1 MRLVDQDFD
10 RSLLLIHCLK
20 TYIQTIYL
28 FKFVKKTNPK
38 IVPKLRFWSISVLLT
53 SLFFYTAVG
62 AAEAQCLTSGLNEE
76 DQLAMARGLFEDGL
90 FSASSETA
98 KCYLEEF
105 SESTAREEV
114 FFLLAEALR
123 KGGDLQ
129 GAVKAYDELNKN
141 FPNSKTY
148 RDNALLQKGIS
159 LAISR
164 KYPAAIETLKSLL
177 HDFPQTTYR
186 DEAHY
191 WLGYATSYSA
201 ELSRKKNKKEAL
213 WEYLASTQ
221 HFIEA
226 RPETL
231 RSKQQQE
238 RWYLMGRAWWFLKDI
253 TKAEEAWSQYL
264 KRSKSIE
271 PEQASNLKYQLA
283 TSFQQEKNYAKAEK
297 WFARI
302 AKEHPDSKL
311 ASAST
316 FLRAEMAYADS
327 VQKTKTE
334 ALDSLSI
341 SRLVKYYK
349 LYLDKKDNEHQ
360 ALTYYRIGVLQQT
373 DQPNETISAFQKY
386 LNTKDKTY
394 ATEVLYRLGYLY
406 IETNHQKKAIQTFEK
421 YLSMKD
427 KTYTA
432 EVHYRLGNLFI
443 ETKQH
448 KKAIQIFEEYL
459 NMNDKTYT
467 AEVYYRLGY
476 LFIESKQQKKAIQI
490 FENYLSTNNK
500 TYTAE
505 VHYHLGNL
513 YIETKQQKKAIQ
525 TFEKYL
531 NTNDK
536 TYGREV
542 LYQLAYL
549 YIEAKR
555 PKKAI
560 LILEKYL
567 SMKDKTLIS
576 EVHYR
581 LGYLYLETKQQKKA
595 IESFEEYLN
604 SKAKTYSA
612 EVNYQLA
619 FLYIETKQQKK
630 AIKIFEKY
638 LSTNDKTYVSEVLY
652 RLAFLYIDANQQKK
666 AIDSFNKYLNLK
678 DKTHAAEVQYQL
690 GFLYIGTKQQKKAI
704 KIFEKYLAGDDEEHL
719 AEIQLR
725 LGYLY
730 IETKQQKKAIKIFE
744 KYLASG
750 AILYTAET
758 QLSLGYLYV
767 EAKKPFLAI
776 AALEEVRL
784 HPDYQRNYEL
794 LQTLMELYREN
805 VSEEKYVRF
814 LLTVISDHNLEE
826 KVRHDFHTQLIIE
839 YFEQKKCERLIS
851 ELNNDPGYLQNSK
864 ISNTKEWQHLIYMRG
879 SCLIETKR
887 WNEARSDLRQ
897 IRDTEKYRGQSIRM
911 LLEAHKH
918 LEDWKSITW
927 EFQEVYD
934 RKSPVLTT
942 TDFQLWVFAAQR
954 RQDFQSLERLEI
966 IYERWNKSFPDDSQK
981 LDEVNRYISGKYL
994 QELTEQENW
1003 KGVSS
1008 HIRKELQLGYISLD
1022 DQIFSQLLFAEQ
1034 KLENWAGVMSAYALL
1049 RKHDPKRAETLDT
1062 LISQAEAAEKLGK
1075 KELSLGY
1082 YRQALKVKPLNE
1094 KDKKKQI
1101 EIKKYL
1107 AQSSFKKWIE
1117 KEEWSKVTRA
1127 IRQEVK
1133 TKKRILDDENFELL
1147 LYAENQKSGSKK
1159 YNGILDT
1166 YALLARYNKQKTLTV
1181 KAQIDQG
1188 YAAEKLGGYRRAKG
1202 YYRRALKK
1210 VPDNNVDL
1218 VLQLVGELKQL
1229 YERSKDYKSLVSI
1242 YKRAYSALKKSSRPK
1257 KEYRTYAY
1265 LIGYHQSSHLKQNNK
1280 ARIWLMRSDGG
1291 GSSPQELQS
1300 AFWVAKLDVEANK
1313 PEVALKRLKQLADRK
1328 VPKNSSLYVQIHFEL
1343 GTLYHLK
1350 EKWKSALRHYRL
1362 VAKARAPAE
1371 LKQFQKA
1378 AKEKAKEIDN
1388 YLKSIQSS
1396 QG

>member
-1 MRLVDQDFD
+1 MN
-10 RSLLLIHCLK
+10 
-20 TYIQTIYL
+20 
-28 FKFVKKTNPK
+28 KTNPK
-38 IVPKLRFWSISVLLT
+38 IVPKLRFWSISALLT
-53 SLFFYTAVG
+53 GLFFYTAAG
-62 AAEAQCLTSGLNEE
+62 IAAAQCLTSGLNEE

-448 KKAIQIFEEYL
+448 KKAIQIFEKYL
-459 NMNDKTYT
+459 NTKDKTYPP
-467 AEVYYRLGY
+467 EVHYRLGY
-476 LFIESKQQKKAIQI
+476 LFIETKHHKTAIQI
-490 FENYLSTNNK
+490 FEKYLSTNNK

-536 TYGREV
+536 TYGSEV

-560 LILEKYL
+560 QIFEKYL
-567 SMKDKTLIS
+567 SMKDKTYTA

-595 IESFEEYLN
+595 IEIFEEYLN

-666 AIDSFNKYLNLK
+666 AIDSFNKYLSLK

-966 IYERWNKSFPDDSQK
+966 IYERWKKSFPDDSQK

-1117 KEEWSKVTRA
+1117 KEEWSKVTKA

-1133 TKKRILDDENFELL
+1133 TKKRILDDANFELL

-1159 YNGILDT
+1159 YNGILDA
-1166 YALLARYNKQKTLTV
+1166 YALLARYNKEKTLTV

-1210 VPDNNVDL
+1210 VPDKNVDL

-1300 AFWVAKLDVEANK
+1300 AFWVAKLDLEANK
-1313 PEVALKRLKQLADRK
+1313 PEMALKRLKELAGRK

>member
-1 MRLVDQDFD
+1 M
-10 RSLLLIHCLK
+10 
-20 TYIQTIYL
+20 
-28 FKFVKKTNPK
+28 KKTNPK
-38 IVPKLRFWSISVLLT
+38 IVPKLRFWSISALLT
-53 SLFFYTAVG
+53 GLFFYSAAGTA
-62 AAEAQCLTSGLNEE
+62 AAQCLTSGLNEE

-448 KKAIQIFEEYL
+448 KKAIQIFEKYL

-536 TYGREV
+536 TYGSEV

-560 LILEKYL
+560 QIFENYL

-666 AIDSFNKYLNLK
+666 AIDSFNKYLSLK

-966 IYERWNKSFPDDSQK
+966 IYERWKKSFPDDSQK

-1075 KELSLGY
+1075 KELSMGY

-1117 KEEWSKVTRA
+1117 KEEWSKVTKA

-1159 YNGILDT
+1159 YNGILDA
-1166 YALLARYNKQKTLTV
+1166 YALLARYNKEKTLTV

-1300 AFWVAKLDVEANK
+1300 AFWVAKLDLEANK
-1313 PEVALKRLKQLADRK
+1313 PEMALKRLKELAGRK

>member
-1 MRLVDQDFD
+1 M
-10 RSLLLIHCLK
+10 
-20 TYIQTIYL
+20 
-28 FKFVKKTNPK
+28 KKTNPK
-38 IVPKLRFWSISVLLT
+38 IVPKLRFWSISALLT
-53 SLFFYTAVG
+53 GLFFYTAAG
-62 AAEAQCLTSGLNEE
+62 TAAAQCLTSGLNEE

-283 TSFQQEKNYAKAEK
+283 TGFQQEKNYAKAEK

-302 AKEHPDSKL
+302 AKDHPDSKL

-360 ALTYYRIGVLQQT
+360 ALTYYRIGVLQQA

-448 KKAIQIFEEYL
+448 KKAIQIFEKYL

-490 FENYLSTNNK
+490 FEKYLSTNNK

-536 TYGREV
+536 TYGSEV

-560 LILEKYL
+560 QIFEKYL

-666 AIDSFNKYLNLK
+666 AIDSFNKYLSLK

-690 GFLYIGTKQQKKAI
+690 GFLYIETKQQKKAI

-966 IYERWNKSFPDDSQK
+966 IYERWKKSFPDDSQK

-1049 RKHDPKRAETLDT
+1049 RKHDPKRAETLGT

-1117 KEEWSKVTRA
+1117 KEEWSKVTKA

-1133 TKKRILDDENFELL
+1133 AKKRILDDENFELL

-1159 YNGILDT
+1159 YNGILDA
-1166 YALLARYNKQKTLTV
+1166 YALLARYNKEKTLTV

-1210 VPDNNVDL
+1210 VPDKNVDL

-1300 AFWVAKLDVEANK
+1300 AFWVAKLDLEANK
-1313 PEVALKRLKQLADRK
+1313 PEMALKRLKELAGRK

>member
-1 MRLVDQDFD
+1 M
-10 RSLLLIHCLK
+10 
-20 TYIQTIYL
+20 
-28 FKFVKKTNPK
+28 
-38 IVPKLRFWSISVLLT
+38 
-53 SLFFYTAVG
+53 
-62 AAEAQCLTSGLNEE
+62 
-76 DQLAMARGLFEDGL
+76 
-90 FSASSETA
+90 
-98 KCYLEEF
+98 
-105 SESTAREEV
+105 
-114 FFLLAEALR
+114 
-123 KGGDLQ
+123 
-129 GAVKAYDELNKN
+129 
-141 FPNSKTY
+141 
-148 RDNALLQKGIS
+148 
-159 LAISR
+159 
-164 KYPAAIETLKSLL
+164 
-177 HDFPQTTYR
+177 
-186 DEAHY
+186 
-191 WLGYATSYSA
+191 
-201 ELSRKKNKKEAL
+201 
-213 WEYLASTQ
+213 
-221 HFIEA
+221 
-226 RPETL
+226 
-231 RSKQQQE
+231 
-238 RWYLMGRAWWFLKDI
+238 
-253 TKAEEAWSQYL
+253 
-264 KRSKSIE
+264 
-271 PEQASNLKYQLA
+271 NLKNQLA
-283 TSFQQEKNYAKAEK
+283 TSFQYEKNYLKAEK

-448 KKAIQIFEEYL
+448 KKAIQIFEKYL

-536 TYGREV
+536 TYGSEV

-560 LILEKYL
+560 QIFENYL

-666 AIDSFNKYLNLK
+666 AIDSFNKYLSLK

-966 IYERWNKSFPDDSQK
+966 IYERWKKSFPDDSQK

-1049 RKHDPKRAETLDT
+1049 HKHDPKRAETLDT

-1075 KELSLGY
+1075 KELSLEY

-1159 YNGILDT
+1159 YNGILDA
-1166 YALLARYNKQKTLTV
+1166 YALLARYNKEKTLTV

-1210 VPDNNVDL
+1210 VPDKNVDL

-1313 PEVALKRLKQLADRK
+1313 PEMALKRLKQLADRK

>member
-1 MRLVDQDFD
+1 
-10 RSLLLIHCLK
+10 
-20 TYIQTIYL
+20 
-28 FKFVKKTNPK
+28 
-38 IVPKLRFWSISVLLT
+38 
-53 SLFFYTAVG
+53 
-62 AAEAQCLTSGLNEE
+62 
-76 DQLAMARGLFEDGL
+76 
-90 FSASSETA
+90 
-98 KCYLEEF
+98 
-105 SESTAREEV
+105 
-114 FFLLAEALR
+114 
-123 KGGDLQ
+123 
-129 GAVKAYDELNKN
+129 
-141 FPNSKTY
+141 
-148 RDNALLQKGIS
+148 
-159 LAISR
+159 
-164 KYPAAIETLKSLL
+164 
-177 HDFPQTTYR
+177 
-186 DEAHY
+186 
-191 WLGYATSYSA
+191 
-201 ELSRKKNKKEAL
+201 
-213 WEYLASTQ
+213 
-221 HFIEA
+221 
-226 RPETL
+226 
-231 RSKQQQE
+231 
-238 RWYLMGRAWWFLKDI
+238 
-253 TKAEEAWSQYL
+253 
-264 KRSKSIE
+264 
-271 PEQASNLKYQLA
+271 
-283 TSFQQEKNYAKAEK
+283 
-297 WFARI
+297 
-302 AKEHPDSKL
+302 
-311 ASAST
+311 
-316 FLRAEMAYADS
+316 
-327 VQKTKTE
+327 
-334 ALDSLSI
+334 
-341 SRLVKYYK
+341 
-349 LYLDKKDNEHQ
+349 
-360 ALTYYRIGVLQQT
+360 
-373 DQPNETISAFQKY
+373 
-386 LNTKDKTY
+386 
-394 ATEVLYRLGYLY
+394 
-406 IETNHQKKAIQTFEK
+406 
-421 YLSMKD
+421 
-427 KTYTA
+427 
-432 EVHYRLGNLFI
+432 
-443 ETKQH
+443 
-448 KKAIQIFEEYL
+448 
-459 NMNDKTYT
+459 MND
-467 AEVYYRLGY
+467 
-476 LFIESKQQKKAIQI
+476 
-490 FENYLSTNNK
+490 K

-513 YIETKQQKKAIQ
+513 YIESKQQKKAIQ

-531 NTNDK
+531 NTNDN
-536 TYGREV
+536 TYGSEV

-555 PKKAI
+555 PKMAI
-560 LILEKYL
+560 QIFEKYL

-604 SKAKTYSA
+604 SKDKTYSD

-630 AIKIFEKY
+630 AIKIFEEY
-638 LSTNDKTYVSEVLY
+638 LSTNDKTYVNEVLY

-666 AIDSFNKYLNLK
+666 AIDSFNKYLSLK

-730 IETKQQKKAIKIFE
+730 IETKQQKKAIRIFE

-784 HPDYQRNYEL
+784 HPDYQKNYEL
-794 LQTLMELYREN
+794 LQTLMELYQEN

-826 KVRHDFHTQLIIE
+826 KVRHNFHTQLIIE

-851 ELNNDPGYLQNSK
+851 ELNNDPGYMKTSK

-911 LLEAHKH
+911 LLVAHKH

-966 IYERWNKSFPDDSQK
+966 IYERWKKSFPDDSQK
-981 LDEVNRYISGKYL
+981 LDEVNRYISGKHL

-1049 RKHDPKRAETLDT
+1049 RTHNPKRAETLDI

-1082 YRQALKVKPLNE
+1082 YRQALKVKPLNG

-1117 KEEWSKVTRA
+1117 KEEWSKVTKA

-1133 TKKRILDDENFELL
+1133 NKKRILDEENFELL

-1159 YNGILDT
+1159 YNGILDA
-1166 YALLARYNKQKTLTV
+1166 YELLGHYNKEKTLTV

-1188 YAAEKLGGYRRAKG
+1188 FAAEKLGGYRRAKG

-1210 VPDNNVDL
+1210 VPDKDVDL
-1218 VLQLVGELKQL
+1218 ILQLVGELRQL

-1300 AFWVAKLDVEANK
+1300 SFWVAKLDVEANK
-1313 PEVALKRLKQLADRK
+1313 PEMALKRLKQLADRK
-1328 VPKNSSLYVQIHFEL
+1328 IPKNSSLYVQIHFEL

>member
-1 MRLVDQDFD
+1 M
-10 RSLLLIHCLK
+10 
-20 TYIQTIYL
+20 
-28 FKFVKKTNPK
+28 KKTNPK
-38 IVPKLRFWSISVLLT
+38 IVPKLRFWSISALLT
-53 SLFFYTAVG
+53 GLFFYTAAG
-62 AAEAQCLTSGLNEE
+62 TAAAQCLTSGLNEE

-129 GAVKAYDELNKN
+129 GAVKAYDEQNKN

-448 KKAIQIFEEYL
+448 KKAIQIFEKYL

-536 TYGREV
+536 TYGSEV

-560 LILEKYL
+560 QIFEKYL

-666 AIDSFNKYLNLK
+666 AIDSFNKYLSLK

-966 IYERWNKSFPDDSQK
+966 IYERWKKSFPDDSQK

-1117 KEEWSKVTRA
+1117 KEEWSKVTKA
-1127 IRQEVK
+1127 IHQEVK
-1133 TKKRILDDENFELL
+1133 AKMRILDDANFELL

-1159 YNGILDT
+1159 YNGILDA
-1166 YALLARYNKQKTLTV
+1166 YALLARYNKEKTLTV

-1210 VPDNNVDL
+1210 VPDKNVDL

-1300 AFWVAKLDVEANK
+1300 AFWVAKLDLEANK
-1313 PEVALKRLKQLADRK
+1313 PEMALKRLKELAGRK